1 MINKPVLKALVFL
14 VINVVLMLVW
24 LRVFKS
30 PLPFLG
36 WACIILHVGALL
48 SVNWMKILSK

>member
-1 MINKPVLKALVFL
+1 MINKPVLKALAFL

-30 PLPFLG
+30 PFPFLG
-36 WACIILHVGALL
+36 WSCIILHVGALV
-48 SVNWMKILSK
+48 SVNWMEILSK